1 MPSTGKSRRT
11 RNTSENTKFLFSVGL
26 LAIPLPSISHPPG
39 PGGSGKT
46 TLIKQMKIVHQG
58 GFTDEELADYRP
70 TVYKNVLDSAQA
82 IVVYMRKVG
91 MECVEYNNRVCA
103 DKILDYR
110 LDGSPGTSMSN
121 PYFSLDIA
129 NAIHEMWQ
137 DPIILKVMDEHLS
150 EFYLMDSAA

>member
-1 MPSTGKSRRT
+1 M
-11 RNTSENTKFLFSVGL
+11 
-26 LAIPLPSISHPPG
+26 AIPPFPTSHPTPG
-39 PGGSGKT
+39 SGESGKT
-46 TLIKQMKIVHQG
+46 TIVKQMKIIHQG
-58 GFTDEELADYRP
+58 GYSDAELADYRP
-70 TVYKNVLDSAQA
+70 VVYKNVLDSAQA

-121 PYFSLDIA
+121 PYFSPDIA
-129 NAIHEMWQ
+129 NAIHQMWQ
-137 DPIILKVMDEHLS
+137 DPIIPKIMDEHSS